1 MRPGFADIAGCA
13 RVASFHLGG
22 RMKPAPSLRTLAYES
37 LEEMIVTQVLAPG
50 TRVTE
55 FELSNR
61 LGIGR
66 TPVREAL
73 QRLAR
78 EKLVAINPRAS
89 ITILEMTIERQ
100 LQLVEFRTAM
110 EQHVVRL
117 AALRAN
123 VDERAR
129 MLQLQ
134 RAVEDAAKI
143 GEGGLYLRVVRE
155 IQTLLCEAARNEFL
169 YDSMTSIY
177 ALSRQ
182 FTYIYY
188 KKAGSLVRAA
198 AVHAA
203 VLKAVAAR
211 DQAAAAAAA
220 RRVELYLAR
229 FMRESMRAAAGKAG
243 ARRGS
248 SHTDLR

>member
-1 MRPGFADIAGCA
+1 MN
-13 RVASFHLGG
+13 S
-22 RMKPAPSLRTLAYES
+22 APSLRTLAYES

-50 TRVTE
+50 TKVTE
-55 FELSNR
+55 LELSKK

-78 EKLVAINPRAS
+78 EKLVAISPRAS

-100 LQLVEFRTAM
+100 LQLIEFRTAM

-117 AALRAN
+117 AAQRAN

-134 RAVEDAAKI
+134 RAVEDAAEI

-188 KKAGSLVRAA
+188 KEAGSLVRAA
-198 AVHAA
+198 AIHAA
-203 VLKAVAAR
+203 VLRAVAAR
-211 DQAAAAAAA
+211 DEAAAAAAA
-220 RRVELYLAR
+220 HRVEHYLAQ
-229 FMRESMRAAAGKAG
+229 FMRESMRAAAGKVAT
-243 ARRGS
+243 RRSRSRFGV
-248 SHTDLR
+248 R

>member
-1 MRPGFADIAGCA
+1 
-13 RVASFHLGG
+13 
-22 RMKPAPSLRTLAYES
+22 MKPAPSLRNLAYEG

-50 TRVTE
+50 TQVTE
-55 FELSNR
+55 LELSKR

-78 EKLVAINPRAS
+78 EKLVAISPRAS

-100 LQLVEFRTAM
+100 LQLIEFRTAM
-110 EQHVVRL
+110 EHHVVRL

-134 RAVEDAAKI
+134 RAVEDAAAI
-143 GEGGLYLRVVRE
+143 GEGALYLRVVRE

-169 YDSMTSIY
+169 YDSMMSIY

-188 KKAGSLVRAA
+188 KQAGSLARAA
-198 AVHAA
+198 AIHAA
-203 VLKAVAAR
+203 VLRAVAAR
-211 DQAAAAAAA
+211 DQAAAAAAVH
-220 RRVELYLAR
+220 RVEQYLAQ
-229 FMRESMRAAAGKAG
+229 FMRESMRAATGKARS
-243 ARRGS
+243 RRVKSRTAG
-248 SHTDLR
+248 RCGPR